1 MEKEVVSY
9 VKHHSFQVIVVVVGV
24 FIILAIG
31 EFVLYRKT
39 QELNQMIS
47 EGVMQIKEEVQTNET
62 QPDEFVM
69 KEGNMMMKKGGFLMM
84 MAEEMM
90 LPNGTKVMT
99 NGDVVKSDGT
109 KEKLK
114 EGQRMNIE
122 GMMVP

>member
-47 EGVMQIKEEVQTNET
+47 EGVMQIKEEVQT
-62 QPDEFVM
+62 
-69 KEGNMMMKKGGFLMM
+69 KELSLSPEISDNIFKKIIKWLLNLF
-84 MAEEMM
+84 
-90 LPNGTKVMT
+90 
-99 NGDVVKSDGT
+99 
-109 KEKLK
+109 
-114 EGQRMNIE
+114 
-122 GMMVP
+122 

>member
-1 MEKEVVSY
+1 MQADLTSIHLWNTIKVDHYKLSIKNYMEKEVVSY

-62 QPDEFVM
+62 QPD
-69 KEGNMMMKKGGFLMM
+69 
-84 MAEEMM
+84 
-90 LPNGTKVMT
+90 
-99 NGDVVKSDGT
+99 
-109 KEKLK
+109 
-114 EGQRMNIE
+114 
-122 GMMVP
+122 